1 MNEEKFTG
9 KADVYDKYR
18 PSYPGELIRWLWEKT
33 HAETVADIGAGTG
46 KFTECLR
53 AMPWRITA
61 VEPNGDMLEKLR
73 ANCPGVG
80 IVNAPAEDTGIP
92 SGSIDLVTAA
102 TAFHWFDREKFKAEC
117 CRIFSPG
124 GRLALVW
131 NNHRENDFMRER
143 DRVFLKYCGICNS
156 ASGSTEREGD
166 LFLRNEYFSEMDF
179 FSADYSMLMDEEQFV
194 GYSLSHSYSLKK
206 GDENYGGFVNEL
218 REAFRRFE
226 HESRVEVPYEATC
239 YLGRF

>member
-9 KADVYDKYR
+9 KAEVYDKYR
-18 PSYPGELIRWLWEKT
+18 PSYPGELIKWLWDKT
-33 HAETVADIGAGTG
+33 HAGTVADIGAGTG

-102 TAFHWFDREKFKAEC
+102 QAFHWFDKGSFKSEC
-117 CRIFSPG
+117 RRILTPS
-124 GRLALVW
+124 GRLAVIW
-131 NNHRENDFMRER
+131 NNR
-143 DRVFLKYCGICNS
+143 
-156 ASGSTEREGD
+156 TETNMQKE
-166 LFLRNEYFSEMDF
+166 RNEIFLWNVGQYDSIKGNANDEGGFAPEKYFSEYEEISFLQSMEMDRD
-179 FSADYSMLMDEEQFV
+179 SYV
-194 GYSLSHSYSLKK
+194 GCEMSRSYAPEK
-206 GDENYGGFVNEL
+206 GTPVYDIQLGELGRLFDKYQRGGIVN
-218 REAFRRFE
+218 
-226 HESRVEVPYEATC
+226 VPYVTEC
-239 YLGRF
+239 FLGRL